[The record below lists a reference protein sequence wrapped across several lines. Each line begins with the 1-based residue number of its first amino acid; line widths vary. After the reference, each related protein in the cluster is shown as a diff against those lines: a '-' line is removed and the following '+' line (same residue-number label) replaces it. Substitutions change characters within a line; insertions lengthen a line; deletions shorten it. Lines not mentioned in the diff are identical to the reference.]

1 MMHATAPCSRVLRTM
16 SSGCFSWCHLL
27 MPWKFKVR
35 ETNTE
40 VSNEHYANFK
50 FLTINCVQDLPT
62 NELPIVSTKK
72 ERTSVEDRVVETNS
86 KAVVRGLIRIAPG
99 PAISLTHIYIQEL
112 PVAENELEITSA
124 TKGCTS
130 VESEDRD
137 METNFEAA
145 VRRLIHF
152 LEIPAFSDA
161 HLNSEIV

>member
-1 MMHATAPCSRVLRTM
+1 
-16 SSGCFSWCHLL
+16 

-72 ERTSVEDRVVETNS
+72 ERTSVEDRVVKTNS
-86 KAVVRGLIRIAPG
+86 KAVVRRLILIAPG
-99 PAISLTHIYIQEL
+99 PAISLTHICIQEL
-112 PVAENELEITSA
+112 LVPENELANISG
-124 TKGCTS
+124 TKECTF

-145 VRRLIHF
+145 VRELIHIV
-152 LEIPAFSDA
+152 LIPTFPDA
-161 HLNSEIV
+161 HLNPEIV